1 MQDRITEILAE
12 LKGMERQ
19 GMSQGGQPLTA
30 DEYTSRQVDFYNFPG
45 IDVSVAPPA
54 DPDDGDDDEPLRP
67 NILTPVSDREET
79 SVFDA
84 QVISSSG
91 RPRFER
97 LNAQQSLD
105 RFTDKD
111 LDINGDNRFENF
123 IERTKAGAEKIGGGV
138 SLAVTP
144 ALGAAL
150 PGLMLAGASLNRK
163 QQRENA
169 NAIMRSNNTGGAIF
183 EFNGQVVSRAPGA
196 RMFDGTFANT
206 SNEEMQ
212 RLEAIT
218 MNAIPGTFFEIP
230 KDDDSGEF
238 QPDPTRIKNGIFKDE
253 QAGIIVD
260 AFGTIHSA
268 SGNTTATH
276 GEIGRTGVMR
286 AALAAAGVPDYK
298 FSDAQARQFI
308 TTYKQD
314 RPFFGTT
321 RGMDKGTYDSKLNA
335 FGTTATTILAAMG
348 IGKGGMTPPTTTT
361 GPEPKVPPTG
371 EQVGGPT
378 QPPPTT
384 ITPTEGD
391 PGDSGY
397 TGRPDDS
404 DGGSGGGTSYSVGGG
419 GVSSSVREAVAE
431 AGGYTG
437 GGRFGGFADGG
448 RIGMQA
454 GGVAAEPAGFVG
466 GPPENFTEKQTVA
479 DDRPMSVPEGTF
491 VINAAAVEFA
501 GSDDIKSM
509 LVKAYAKLQKKL
521 DKSPSRVKIPTED
534 EIDVAVS
541 RGEVIVPPELAKIIG
556 YDRLEKIN
564 NRGKKEVTRRQKKAG
579 GGFLAGKKFASGGE
593 IYEDRII
600 MQEVRRKMDELLKNL
615 PDDVR
620 VTSRYFEDDYPATQ
634 EFYQEFARLND
645 ADPDQ
650 AIFKMRPF
658 SAGDELVNAPRT
670 PTLLNLF
677 ALAEEIAHLEDKKYA
692 VPEPITSQIIRA
704 DRRTGFDQEPG
715 TDAFMRRQYGQ
726 YEEGGYENLENLT
739 PQEAKEYE
747 DFFGYNPNTKR
758 QVFDYPEYYLMERRY
773 AEEMR
778 AKKFAFDVVFGSMP
792 EKGIEDTKLGKS
804 IQFTKDSY
812 GTEFA
817 RYILQTA
824 SPTLQK
830 GLFAKYPE
838 LRERYFDDRGRFID
852 RKIMPDDDFRM
863 AMAAENKAVSE
874 RTLKEFEASP
884 DDRGFVDKLLGIPRK
899 STFIEGYGR
908 EVFDDPQAPPY
919 FNEGGKVPKTLP
931 KPSPVR
937 QKKAARQEAER
948 MADVELRADLE
959 EFIRDDQLARLG
971 WNLYTSGELKV
982 VGVPTPFDYTR
993 VTKGEGEDA
1002 RETVQDE
1009 MSYRYA
1015 GIYTPIPGRD
1025 TFPVFM
1031 GEGRTRVR
1039 ASDNPKPEIR
1049 EYLDKVGIKP
1059 SAEVPMAAYFAE
1071 PMYITK
1077 KGRTDPEVYMEDRAA
1092 VMLTLAHELRHAAL
1106 NYLKF
1111 EYGAPEMTL
1120 STEERVM
1127 DYFDQ
1132 KGRKQASK
1140 NNALVLAESPRIVVA
1155 ERGQSAV
1162 KLSMYKKR
1170 AELYN
1175 ELATEVLKLRGV
1187 PPVAQPEE
1195 KGFISRFIDSLFRES
1210 PQSKLR
1216 KGDGK
1221 PVDYESEAMQSAQF

>member
-30 DEYTSRQVDFYNFPG
+30 DEYTSQQVNFYDFPG

-54 DPDDGDDDEPLRP
+54 DPDDDDDDDGEPLRP

-138 SLAVTP
+138 GFAASAPLGP
-144 ALGAAL
+144 AA

-183 EFNGQVVSRAPGA
+183 EFNGQVVSRAPGG
-196 RMFDGTFANT
+196 RNFNGTFANT

-212 RLEAIT
+212 RLEAIA
-218 MNAIPGTFFEIP
+218 MNAVPGTFFEIP

-253 QAGIIVD
+253 QAGIMVD

-268 SGNTTATH
+268 SGRLTATH
-276 GEIGRTGVMR
+276 GEKGRTGVMR
-286 AALAAAGVPDYK
+286 AALAAAGVSDYK

-308 TTYKQD
+308 QTYREG
-314 RPFFGTT
+314 RPFFGTAA
-321 RGMDKGTYDSKLNA
+321 RMDKGTYDSKLNA
-335 FGTTATTILAAMG
+335 FGTTATSILAGMG
-348 IGKGGMTPPTTTT
+348 IRRVDPQLGTSA
-361 GPEPKVPPTG
+361 PEPKVPETG
-371 EQVGGPT
+371 PPPQTGGIMTEAEPMVTDPNDGGPD
-378 QPPPTT
+378 
-384 ITPTEGD
+384 EGAAAAAASRD
-391 PGDSGY
+391 NE
-397 TGRPDDS
+397 S
-404 DGGSGGGTSYSVGGG
+404 DGGYSPGGTGRGRSDYQ
-419 GVSSSVREAVAE
+419 
-431 AGGYTG
+431 GGYSGFSSQATG
-437 GGRFGGFADGG
+437 DTTSGRVGFAD
-448 RIGMQA
+448 
-454 GGVAAEPAGFVG
+454 GGVAAEPAGFVE

-509 LVKAYAKLQKKL
+509 LVNAYAKLQKKL

-692 VPEPITSQIIRA
+692 VSEPITSQIIRA
-704 DRRTGFDQEPG
+704 DRRTGLDQEPG

-758 QVFDYPEYYLMERRY
+758 QVFDYPEYYLRERQY

-824 SPTLQK
+824 SPTIQK

-863 AMAAENKAVSE
+863 AMDAENKAVSE

-908 EVFDDPQAPPY
+908 EVFDNPEAPPY
-919 FNEGGKVPKTLP
+919 FNKGGKVPQTLP

-971 WNLYTSGELKV
+971 WNLYTSGELRL

-993 VTKGEGEDA
+993 VTKGEGENA

-1015 GIYTPIPGRD
+1015 GIYNPIPGRD

-1039 ASDNPKPEIR
+1039 ASDNPKAEIR
-1049 EYLDKVGIKP
+1049 EYLDRVGIKP

-1071 PMYITK
+1071 PMYITRK
-1077 KGRTDPEVYMEDRAA
+1077 SRTDPEVYMADRAT

-1111 EYGAPEMTL
+1111 EYDAPEMTRV
-1120 STEERVM
+1120 TEERVM

-1140 NNALVLAESPRIVVA
+1140 NNALVFAESPYIKVA

-1162 KLSMYKKR
+1162 KLSIYRKK

-1175 ELATEVLKLRGV
+1175 SLATEVLKARGV

-1195 KGFISRFIDSLFRES
+1195 KGFISRFIDGLFRES